1 MSGPKTKIATSAP
14 LGVTIDDVRS
24 AAALIAGQVVRTPAV
39 PAPRLAEATGAR
51 QVVLKLENQ
60 QYTGSFK
67 DRGAYN
73 KLASLDPAARKA
85 GVIAMS
91 AGNHAQGV
99 AYHAQRLGIPA
110 TIVMPQGTPFNKVER
125 TAGFGARVLLNGDSI
140 DAAAIFAREVAAKD
154 GLTFVHPYD
163 DPLIVAGQGTIGLE
177 LLADFPDLDA
187 IVVPIGGGGVLSGVA
202 IAAKALKPAIE
213 MIGVEAALY
222 PSMHNAVRGL
232 EPCSGGQTIAE
243 GIAVKSPGKLTQAII
258 AALVSRLLLVGE
270 DALEAAVQMMAERQ
284 KVIAEG
290 AGAAGLAAMLAHGE
304 HFAGKRVGLVICGG
318 NIDSRML
325 AQVLM
330 RGLVREGRVVTLR
343 IEISDSP
350 GVLGRLARLVGESG
364 GNIIEIH
371 HQRMFNDLPVKRADV
386 DAVIETRNP
395 EHYREIVAAL
405 EADGF
410 PTRLLSN
417 LSSGDRL

>member
-1 MSGPKTKIATSAP
+1 VNDKTITADS
-14 LGVTIDDVRS
+14 VTIDDIRR
-24 AAALIAGQVVRTPAV
+24 AASVIAGHVVRTPAV
-39 PAPRLAEATGAR
+39 AAPRLAEATGAGE
-51 QVVLKLENQ
+51 VVLKLENQ

-67 DRGAYN
+67 DRGAFN
-73 KLASLDPAARKA
+73 KLASLDAKAKTA

-99 AYHAQRLGIPA
+99 AYHAQRLGIPS
-110 TIVMPQGTPFNKVER
+110 TIVMPVGTPFNKVER
-125 TAGFGARVLLNGDSI
+125 TASFGARVLIEGDSI
-140 DAAAIFAREVAAKD
+140 DAAAVFARDMAARE

-177 LLADFPDLDA
+177 LLADYPELDT

-202 IAAKALKPAIE
+202 IAAKSINPKIE

-232 EPCSGGQTIAE
+232 APNNGGQTIAE

-258 AALVSRLLLVGE
+258 TRLVSDLLLVNE
-270 DALEAAVQMMAERQ
+270 DALERAVQMLAERQ
-284 KVIAEG
+284 KIVAEG
-290 AGAAGLAAMLAHGE
+290 AGAAGLAAMIAHPGR
-304 HFAGKRVGLVICGG
+304 FKGRKVGLVICGG

-343 IEISDSP
+343 IEISDTP
-350 GVLGRLARLVGESG
+350 GVLGKLAQLVGRSG

-371 HQRMFNDLPVKRADV
+371 HQRMFHDLPVKRADV

-395 EHYREIVAAL
+395 EHYREIIAAL
-405 EADGF
+405 EGDGF

-417 LSSGDRL
+417 LSVGDSV